1 MNRKNFLRS
10 IVTGL
15 GVVAVS
21 PLLLA
26 NEVKITGEYNFDE
39 LFIVHKGNERLIYP
53 KKESLIYKFLE
64 KSFIDRVD
72 SKKHHTYLPVH
83 HLSIPV
89 KERYKAEDFLPIKFY
104 FESVYG
110 KMNKYTFEQ
119 HDVIFRLIKDAPDR
133 MHLEVFLA

>member
-10 IVTGL
+10 LVTGL
-15 GVVAVS
+15 SVAAVS

-26 NEVKITGEYNFDE
+26 NEVKPTSEYDFNE
-39 LFIVHKGNERLIYP
+39 LFIIYKGNDRLIYP

-64 KSFIDRVD
+64 KSFIDNID
-72 SKKHHTYLPVH
+72 SKTHYTYLPVY

-89 KERYKAEDFLPIKFY
+89 KEKYKVEDFLPIKFY

-119 HDVIFRLIKDAPDR
+119 HDVTFRLIKDAPDR